1 MSVKDLLL
9 ALCVVVAWGV
19 NFVVIKVGLH
29 DMPPFLLAAL
39 RFALVALPAIFFV
52 RPPKV
57 PLRWLAL
64 YGLTI
69 SFGQFAFLFLAIKL
83 GMPAGLASLVLQ
95 AQAFFTL
102 LLGALLLSEK
112 LRWHHIA
119 GIVIASGGMFL
130 LATTAHGV
138 QAASG
143 ITITT
148 MLLTLA
154 AALCWGMGNITNKVI
169 MHNGG
174 VPIMSLVVWSAL
186 IPVGPFLLCSWLFEG
201 EAAMVHSLVHIQ
213 LQTVLALIYLAF
225 IATIVGYGIWGTLL
239 SRYET
244 WRVAPLSLLVPVVGI
259 VSAALLLGETLSMR
273 QVVGALII
281 VFGLVVNVF
290 GGRLTPLRPAHA
302 QRD

>member
-9 ALCVVVAWGV
+9 ALCVVIAWGV

-102 LLGALLLSEK
+102 LLGALFLAEK
-112 LRWHHIA
+112 LRWHHVA

-130 LATTAHGV
+130 LATTSDDVHTT
-138 QAASG
+138 SG
-143 ITITT
+143 LTLTT
-148 MLLTLA
+148 LLLTLA
-154 AALCWGMGNITNKVI
+154 AALCWGMGNITNRII
-169 MHNGG
+169 MRNGS

-186 IPVGPFLLCSWLFEG
+186 IPVGPFLVCSWLFEG
-201 EAAMVHSLVHIQ
+201 PDAITHSLLNIQ
-213 LQTVLALIYLAF
+213 LETVLALVYLAF

-239 SRYET
+239 GRYET
-244 WRVAPLSLLVPVVGI
+244 WRVAPLSLLVPVFGI
-259 VSAALLLGETLSMR
+259 LSAALLLGETLSMR
-273 QVVGALII
+273 QIIGALII
-281 VFGLVVNVF
+281 VIGLVMNVF
-290 GGRLTPLRPAHA
+290 GGRLMPLRIRRA
-302 QRD
+302 QHD